1 MEDLSLH
8 ILDIVENSI
17 RAGATDVLIR
27 IVEDTKNNIL
37 SIEIEDNG
45 SGMDEEELKKVT
57 DPFYTTKRGRKIGLG
72 LSLLLQS
79 AEECNGSLILRS
91 SKGEGTYIRATFQY
105 DHIDRKPLGDISK
118 TLITLIV
125 GNPDMRLRYE
135 HIKNG
140 HEYIFDTLNIREKFQ
155 NQPLNLSL
163 LINFIKNDISRG
175 LNKLNYMIK

>member
-17 RAGATDVLIR
+17 RAGATEVLIR
-27 IVEDTKNNIL
+27 IIEDTEKNIL

-45 SGMDEEELKKVT
+45 SGMDKEELEKAA
-57 DPFYTTKRGRKIGLG
+57 DPFYTTKKGRRIGLG

-91 SKGEGTYIRATFQY
+91 DKGEGTYIKATFQY

-118 TLITLIV
+118 TLLTLIV

-135 HIKNG
+135 HKKDG
-140 HEYIFDTLNIREKFQ
+140 QGYIFDTLNIKEKFPD
-155 NQPLNLSL
+155 QPLNSPV
-163 LINFIKNDISRG
+163 LINFIKNDISEG